1 MHPIAKP
8 VPAGYSIPVM
18 STKETA
24 LSYADTQKIRAG
36 LEQAIITLDQNRE
49 KLGENERH
57 LREQLVQLHSEIE
70 KLALDSRHPFPGS
83 Q

>member
-1 MHPIAKP
+1 
-8 VPAGYSIPVM
+8 M

-24 LSYADTQKIRAG
+24 LSYTDTQKISAG
-36 LEQAIITLDQNRE
+36 LEQAILTLDRNRDR
-49 KLGENERH
+49 LGETERH
-57 LREQLVQLHSEIE
+57 LREQLVKLHSEIE

>member
-1 MHPIAKP
+1 
-8 VPAGYSIPVM
+8 M

-36 LEQAIITLDQNRE
+36 LEQAIITLDENRE

-57 LREQLVQLHSEIE
+57 LREQLVKLHSEIE
-70 KLALDSRHPFPGS
+70 KLALDSRHPFPDS

>member
-1 MHPIAKP
+1 
-8 VPAGYSIPVM
+8 M

-57 LREQLVQLHSEIE
+57 LREQLVKLHSEIE
-70 KLALDSRHPFPGS
+70 KLALDSRHPFAENP
-83 Q
+83 

>member
-1 MHPIAKP
+1 MAYPPTNGYIPPI
-8 VPAGYSIPVM
+8 M

-36 LEQAIITLDQNRE
+36 LEQAIITLDQNRDR
-49 KLGENERH
+49 LGENERH

-83 Q
+83 P

>member
-1 MHPIAKP
+1 MHPIANP
-8 VPAGYSIPVM
+8 VPSGYSVPVM